1 MADYLD
7 LSNPVSDLI
16 RYAERRALQKAREGL
31 EQAGKAVLY
40 RATQPIRDAR
50 QAVVRTAQAVDHKVA
65 SGLATVG
72 SALPLL
78 ISDSDWAGEAILDR
92 YLTGRGDWYITDD
105 AKWTAY
111 MEASSLLR
119 RQVNDKLGEIVQG
132 NAAVLKPGAK
142 TVIDATF
149 HAEVENGEG
158 IVGYQYLHGSN
169 KDAGDF
175 KASGSLHTL
184 HVSPEGNAEFSA
196 SLRLTWNDLIDPNPK
211 YTTDTWKSRYAEAV
225 TLGRAKAY
233 KISISWKETRS
244 VFWYAAGAYLRD
256 K

>member
-1 MADYLD
+1 MPDYLD
-7 LSNPVSDLI
+7 FPNPFSDLL
-16 RYAERRALQKAREGL
+16 RHAEQLALQKARETL
-31 EQAGKAVLY
+31 EAAGRAVLY

-50 QAVVRTAQAVDHKVA
+50 QAVVRGAQAVDNKIA

-72 SALPLL
+72 AAPALL
-78 ISDSDWAGEAILDR
+78 ISDSDWAGEAILER
-92 YLTGRGDWYITDD
+92 YMTGRGDWYITDD
-105 AKWTAY
+105 PKWTAY

-119 RQVNDKLGEIVQG
+119 SQVNEELGKVVKG
-132 NAAVLKPGAK
+132 DAALLKPGAK
-142 TVIDATF
+142 TVINATF

-175 KASGSLHTL
+175 KVSGSLHTI

-233 KISISWKETRS
+233 KISISWKETRNL
-244 VFWYAAGAYLRD
+244 FWFAPGGYLRS